1 MNTSLF
7 TISKTE
13 LAENVIL
20 FSSVLVNIGGLIS
33 MENVPII
40 FKNYINNN
48 YTKKLGL
55 YYVIE
60 GIDGKKE
67 HICFATFYNSFEY
80 TQAFSAIVENTEL
93 SKNFQFYLTTK
104 NIPEQTK
111 CKMIVNVYIDK
122 KYLLQVFE
130 SDEIPK
136 LIYLLSVQC
145 ANKKNT
151 NGPFNFQE
159 IKEENNYNIQSSL
172 FLEGYKREPFQYQRK
187 NITWMS
193 ELEEKIDNK
202 LVDLTFPKFHYHNIK
217 KFMIPSINEYLFI
230 DLLKKK
236 IFSPQNMATITLFPY
251 GGVLSDEVGLGKTLS
266 MIGLIKERKKQTNPP
281 DLVICPRRLG
291 KQWKQEIDT
300 TCNLSCKVI
309 STITQFKKITFE
321 NIKDYDIYIFSYSF
335 FDNKSYQKYLDEKR
349 NTNTDDY
356 FSLHNFKW
364 NRIIL
369 DEGHEYIN
377 SSMYIKN
384 RRIRDSLSHLNSE
397 YRWVC
402 SGTPFS
408 NTHDLFEIIS
418 WLCKLKQNNGLDR
431 QSFRNTI
438 RLFEEDIVKQLFRRN
453 TKKSVSN
460 QVSIPE
466 PVMLTEFLQ
475 QTTIEK
481 AIYDSAL
488 GDRQKMVELC
498 NHIMVSEDHISILGN
513 KPLTMEQIHVKMT
526 SYYAKKIEKT
536 SNNLLRINEKI
547 ETLKLL
553 DTETIPVLEDI
564 ALLQE
569 SKQEK
574 IDLLQTI
581 KSKYNIFNEFNEKVK
596 EAKCCPICLEDLTN
610 SVMTVT
616 ECGHFFCGSCIS
628 TSLKQ
633 HNINKCP
640 MCRAQINSKK
650 LQVILPRKKKKKKD
664 TDENINKWGTKM
676 ARLIQYLHQI
686 LNDKKNRVI
695 IFSQFDNMLKLVG
708 NVLLENKITHLFLK
722 GSANV
727 VQGRIRK
734 FKLDPS
740 IRIVLLSSEKAA
752 SGLNL
757 TEANNIILLDS
768 HNARK
773 NLCKIIEEQAIGRS
787 VRLGQKESVSV
798 KRFVMKNTIE
808 EENYL
813 RNFAYLNNT

>member
-1 MNTSLF
+1 MSTSLF
-7 TISKTE
+7 TINKSD
-13 LAENVIL
+13 LNENVTL
-20 FSSVLVNIGGLIS
+20 FSSVTVTIGGVIS

-40 FKNYINNN
+40 FKKYHLDG
-48 YTKKLGL
+48 YGEKLGL

-60 GIDGKKE
+60 GIDGKEE
-67 HICFATFYNSFEY
+67 HLKFATFYNSYEY
-80 TQAFSAIVENTEL
+80 TQAFSAIVKNSEL
-93 SKNFQFYLTTK
+93 SKKFKFYLTIK
-104 NIPEQTK
+104 NIPELTK
-111 CKMIVNVYIDK
+111 CEMKVHVYIDK
-122 KYLLQVFE
+122 NYLLQVFE
-130 SDEIPK
+130 LDEIPK

-145 ANKKNT
+145 AEKQNS
-151 NGPFNFQE
+151 NGSFNFQK

-172 FLEGYKREPFQYQRK
+172 SLEGFKRKPFQYQQE

-193 ELEEKIDNK
+193 ELEEKIDNQ
-202 LVDLTFPKFHYHNIK
+202 LVDLTFPEFHYHNIK
-217 KFMIPSINEYLFI
+217 KFMIPSINEYLYI

-236 IFSPQNMATITLFPY
+236 IFSSQNMPTVSLFPY

-266 MIGLIKERKKQTNPP
+266 MIGLIKERKKQTDPP

-335 FDNKSYQKYLDEKR
+335 FDNKSYQKYLEGKNPNDEG
-349 NTNTDDY
+349 NY
-356 FSLHNFKW
+356 FTLHNFKW

-397 YRWVC
+397 YLWVC

-408 NTHDLFEIIS
+408 NTNDLFEIIS
-418 WLCKLKQNNGLDR
+418 WLCKLKQNHGLDR

-438 RLFEEDIVKQLFRRN
+438 RIFEEDIIKQLFRRN

-466 PVMLTEFLQ
+466 PIMLTEFLQ

-488 GDRQKMVELC
+488 GDRQKMIELC
-498 NHIMVSEDHISILGN
+498 NHIMVSEDHINILGN

-526 SYYAKKIEKT
+526 SYYAKKIEKI

-547 ETLKLL
+547 ETLKIF
-553 DTETIPVLEDI
+553 DTPIAPLMEDI

-574 IDLLQTI
+574 ENLLQTI

-596 EAKCCPICLEDLTN
+596 EAKCCPICLEDLSN

-628 TSLKQ
+628 ASVKQ

-650 LQVILPRKKKKKKD
+650 LQVILPRKKKKKENKD
-664 TDENINKWGTKM
+664 QNINKWGTKM
-676 ARLIQYLHQI
+676 ARLIQYLHKI
-686 LNDKKNRVI
+686 LKDGKNRVI

-708 NVLLENKITHLFLK
+708 NVLLENKVTHLFLK

-787 VRLGQKESVSV
+787 VRLGQKESVIV

-808 EENYL
+808 EDNYL
-813 RNFAYLNNT
+813 CNFVN

>member
-1 MNTSLF
+1 MSTPLF
-7 TISKTE
+7 TIDKTD
-13 LAENVIL
+13 LTENVTL
-20 FSSVLVNIGGLIS
+20 FSSVIVTIGGVIS

-40 FKNYINNN
+40 FKKYQLEG
-48 YTKKLGL
+48 YGEKLGL

-60 GIDGKKE
+60 GVDGKEE
-67 HICFATFYNSFEY
+67 HIKFATFYNSYEY
-80 TQAFSAIVENTEL
+80 TQAFSAIVKNSEL
-93 SKNFQFYLTTK
+93 SKKFKFYLTIK
-104 NIPEQTK
+104 NIPELIK
-111 CKMIVNVYIDK
+111 CEMTVNVYIDK
-122 KYLLQVFE
+122 NYLLQVLE

-145 ANKKNT
+145 AEKENPK
-151 NGPFNFQE
+151 GLFNFQN
-159 IKEENNYNIQSSL
+159 IKEENNYNIQSGLS
-172 FLEGYKREPFQYQRK
+172 LEGFKRKPFKYQQE
-187 NITWMS
+187 NIIWMS
-193 ELEEKIDNK
+193 ELEEKIDNQ
-202 LVDLTFPKFHYHNIK
+202 LFFLNFPKLPHYQMK
-217 KFMIPSINEYLFI
+217 KFIIPSINEYLYV
-230 DLLKKK
+230 DMRKKK
-236 IFSPQNMATITLFPY
+236 IISSQNMSTLSLTPY

-266 MIGLIKERKKQTNPP
+266 MIGLIKEKKKQSDPP
-281 DLVICPRRLG
+281 DLVICPKRLG
-291 KQWKQEIDT
+291 KQWQQEIDT
-300 TCNLSCKVI
+300 TCSLSCKVI

-321 NIKDYDIYIFSYSF
+321 NIKNYDIYIFSYSF
-335 FDNKSYQKYLDEKR
+335 FENKSYQKYLDEKK
-349 NTNTDDY
+349 NADSDNY

-377 SSMYIKN
+377 SSRYIKH
-384 RRIRDSLSHLNSE
+384 RRIRDNLTYLNSD
-397 YRWVC
+397 YRWIC

-408 NTHDLFEIIS
+408 NLNDFFEIIS
-418 WLCKLKQNNGLDR
+418 WLCKFKKKNRLDHQR
-431 QSFRNTI
+431 ISNYYY
-438 RLFEEDIVKQLFRRN
+438 LFKEDIIKKLFRRN

-460 QVSIPE
+460 QVNIPE
-466 PVMLTEFLQ
+466 PVMLTEFLK
-475 QTTIEK
+475 QTAIEK

-488 GDRQKMVELC
+488 GDRQKMIELC
-498 NHIMVSEDHISILGN
+498 NHIMVSEDHINILGN

-526 SYYAKKIEKT
+526 SYYAKKIEKI
-536 SNNLLRINEKI
+536 SKKMIKINEQI
-547 ETLKLL
+547 QHQFNLF
-553 DTETIPVLEDI
+553 DTQGHTQDEELS
-564 ALLQE
+564 LLQE
-569 SKQEK
+569 SKQENEN
-574 IDLLQTI
+574 LLQTI
-581 KSKYNIFNEFNEKVK
+581 KSKYNIFNSFNEKVK
-596 EAKCCPICLEDLTN
+596 EVKCCPICLEDITN

-628 TSLKQ
+628 ASVKQ

-650 LQVILPRKKKKKKD
+650 LQVILPRKKKKSSGNE
-664 TDENINKWGTKM
+664 DENINKWGTKM
-676 ARLIQYLHQI
+676 AKLIQYLHQI
-686 LNDKKNRVI
+686 LINKTNRVI

-768 HNARK
+768 HNAKK
-773 NLCKIIEEQAIGRS
+773 NICKIIEEQAIGRS
-787 VRLGQKESVSV
+787 VRLGQKESVIV

-813 RNFAYLNNT
+813 CNFVN